1 MEKMEKSEKHRF
13 SMKPELSPTE
23 KSKKRRSSK
32 MPESPQTQENQMRN
46 PNIMLQG
53 EVPVMQGQQF
63 YGMPQQQMMM
73 PQQQMM
79 MAPYGQGVMMN
90 TIPGQSYNPNPYVI
104 NQIQPVPVTPLKF
117 GYVSREIVCPYCQS
131 TTLTKVEESFN
142 CCTCFVYIII
152 ILLIPIL
159 LVLAAYAGCNNVHC
173 NNGCDCDCR
182 CNCCCYGETCDCKCC
197 IDRPFRH
204 RIIPRGQQ
212 DDRACH
218 RKGRQDYNPRLRG
231 TQLYQQFR
239 PAHFP
244 HHPQG
249 FPGEGWKS
257 DCQRNER
264 YDPERLYDD
273 RIPQSLRGTIASGS
287 SRDAA
292 TPMPQINSPVRIP
305 KPTSGR

>member
-13 SMKPELSPTE
+13 SMKPGLSPTE

-46 PNIMLQG
+46 PNIKLQG

-197 IDRPFRH
+197 IDTNH
-204 RIIPRGQQ
+204 YCANCG
-212 DDRACH
+212 
-218 RKGRQDYNPRLRG
+218 KLLG
-231 TQLYQQFR
+231 
-239 PAHFP
+239 
-244 HHPQG
+244 
-249 FPGEGWKS
+249 
-257 DCQRNER
+257 
-264 YDPERLYDD
+264 
-273 RIPQSLRGTIASGS
+273 
-287 SRDAA
+287 SRDSCVELC
-292 TPMPQINSPVRIP
+292 PCFGSCLC
-305 KPTSGR
+305 